1 MNNFIK
7 GILEKYDYHQYS
19 DNIKLW
25 NNSNEFFLIQ
35 EYDVEELESSSEVM
49 LNFFTCKK
57 TEQLISEFEKIQD
70 NKMKKNTSLF
80 ITVKVENLE
89 KEYERLKNIAM
100 RIEEDEYYFRKYV
113 IFYTE
118 EGLNKLKPNVEYL
131 LDYINSES
139 PDEKSLFDKFEENM
153 FFDDAY
159 FVAMQ
164 LIVKLPFISLPHS
177 DTHFET
183 IEDRIKSRIEFKK
196 LVNQEEQVNQILELL
211 NGDNISEQLKNS
223 AILGRLGEI
232 LETWTYENKE
242 NTTL

>member
-1 MNNFIK
+1 MMNNFIK

-89 KEYERLKNIAM
+89 KEYDRLKNIAM

-232 LETWTYENKE
+232 LET
-242 NTTL
+242 